1 MFDIG
6 FWELVIIG
14 LVALLVVGP
23 ERLPR
28 LAYTAGKW
36 LGKGRAMIGSIKSE
50 IDREMQADELKRVI
64 EEQKKL
70 LNPLE
75 EIIEETEDSLSQ
87 FEEETNVTI
96 EDQGHEDQESQE
108 SESEPDPSLNE
119 SAK

>member
-50 IDREMQADELKRVI
+50 IDREMRADDLRRVL
-64 EEQKKL
+64 EEQKKII
-70 LNPLE
+70 NPLE
-75 EIIEETEDSLSQ
+75 EIIEETEESLSQ
-87 FEEETNVTI
+87 FGNEGNATSAGQDHK
-96 EDQGHEDQESQE
+96 DQAADVK
-108 SESEPDPSLNE
+108 PDPSHDE